1 MSHFHAAVWIDHRL
15 AHIYKL
21 GFDDVTTETVRNPDT
36 SRIHHKAGSIG
47 AGHSHSNQPYFEALG
62 AELAD
67 AKAIL
72 IMGPAQAKD
81 EFKNFLESH
90 LTQIN
95 ARVVGVETLDR
106 ETDKE
111 VVAFARKFFAHSDRM
126 TPQRN

>member
-21 GFDDVTTETVRNPDT
+21 NSGNVTTKIIRNPDT
-36 SRIHHKAGSIG
+36 GRIHHKAGSIG
-47 AGHSHSNQPYFEALG
+47 AGHSRNNQAYFEAL
-62 AELAD
+62 ATELAD

-72 IMGPAQAKD
+72 ILGPAQTKD
-81 EFKNFLESH
+81 EFKSFLESH
-90 LTQIN
+90 LTSLN
-95 ARVVGVETLDR
+95 AKVVGVETLDR

-111 VVAFARKFFAHSDRM
+111 VIAFARKLFSRSDRM